1 MSIRRCRSLCVVGC
15 LLLLGLCRLCCR
27 LSRVFIDLWAS
38 VDLYDDF
45 FFFFRVSYLNLL
57 LLLGWVWRYDSIAI

>member
-27 LSRVFIDLWAS
+27 LSRILIDMWAS
-38 VDLYDDF
+38 MNLYGEMF
-45 FFFFRVSYLNLL
+45 FLISLNLFL
-57 LLLGWVWRYDSIAI
+57 CFFSF